1 MTEIINTCSGAISLA
16 RELEKGSAEFYKNLA
31 ERTADNKDLFLSFA
45 EENEKYVKQI
55 ERTYYGVI
63 TDALEGCFAFSLNR
77 EDYSL
82 ETGLAGNATL
92 AEAIQGAMKIEEKII
107 EFYNVAAE
115 QSKSLMADIPRAFK
129 LVVKKRSKRQSTL
142 KSILDMQD

>member
-31 ERTADNKDLFLSFA
+31 GRISDNKDLFLSFA

-63 TDALEGCFAFSLNR
+63 SDALEGCFAFFLNP

-82 ETGLAGNATL
+82 ETGLSGNATL
-92 AEAIQGAMKIEEKII
+92 ADAIQCAMKIEEKII
-107 EFYNVAAE
+107 AFYTVAAV
-115 QSKSLMADIPRAFK
+115 QSKSLMADIQRVFN
-129 LVVKKRSKRQSTL
+129 LVIKKRSKRQSTL
-142 KSILDMQD
+142 SSLVK